1 MPTEYWRSP
10 ETIDRLNRLERP
22 GFAVEFLRRNA
33 HYRRDFA
40 RTQRQIAR
48 ASVDAE
54 TARVG
59 SRSAMGVALSPTTRA
74 FRSGSEPVTW
84 LPELSPG
91 TLILEPAPSGFD
103 PARVARSQRQLGS
116 IVADDTD
123 DEGRE
128 LVIVDGSG
136 ELHIRLQQRSGR
148 SARRAILLPLGDSI
162 VRTSARCRIC
172 ASCAGLRGQRISL
185 LPAAL
190 RLTPQ
195 QKRRLVQLL
204 HAFDIHDVGGGPRD
218 VAEKILRSE
227 HAQLPSVEW
236 KDSHARRT
244 ANRLIHDSIALVERG
259 YLKLLRG
266 G

>member
-1 MPTEYWRSP
+1 MPKPPVSVS
-10 ETIDRLNRLERP
+10 L
-22 GFAVEFLRRNA
+22 GAGGC
-33 HYRRDFA
+33 DFA
-40 RTQRQIAR
+40 HDP
-48 ASVDAE
+48 SLP
-54 TARVG
+54 VG
-59 SRSAMGVALSPTTRA
+59 PA
-74 FRSGSEPVTW
+74 PVTW

-91 TLILEPAPSGFD
+91 TLILETAPGGFD
-103 PARVARSQRQLGS
+103 QLTSLDPAQLGS
-116 IVADDTD
+116 VVADDVD

-128 LVIVDGSG
+128 LVVVDGSG
-136 ELHIRLQQRSGR
+136 ELHVRLPGDQTGTRP
-148 SARRAILLPLGDSI
+148 AILLPPDISFELRLDVALRF
-162 VRTSARCRIC
+162 VRR
-172 ASCAGLRGQRISL
+172 LRGQRVKL

-204 HAFDIHDVGGGPRD
+204 HAFDVHELGGGPRD
-218 VAEKILRSE
+218 VAEIILRSE
-227 HAQLPSVEW
+227 HARFPSIEW